1 MFLGIGSKESD
12 DCFEACGWGTKG
24 MSGMG
29 RIIVREGETGG
40 KVCVLMMK
48 YLL

>member
-1 MFLGIGSKESD
+1 MFGVGSQEND

-24 MSGMG
+24 MSSKMVW
-29 RIIVREGETGG
+29 IVVREGETGG

-48 YLL
+48 YLF